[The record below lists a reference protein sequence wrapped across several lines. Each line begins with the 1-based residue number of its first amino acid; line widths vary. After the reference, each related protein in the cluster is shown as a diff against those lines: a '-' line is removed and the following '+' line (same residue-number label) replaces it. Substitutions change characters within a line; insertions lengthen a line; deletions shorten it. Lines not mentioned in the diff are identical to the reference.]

1 MRAQSS
7 APRAR
12 SLSGLPSVGA
22 MLQWAAS
29 HKVWLLFLAAGMA
42 PITSLS
48 AAFFGWAPLYVTFR
62 FLTLPATFAVIV
74 LGARIPNLGRRAL
87 IGIISGIIATL
98 IYDIARFGFIKTGLW
113 GDFIPVIGKLALDD
127 PQASPLW
134 GYAYR
139 YLYDGGFMGMTFAMV
154 FAMLPYKAT
163 PRLGIIFG
171 VAVCFCLFG
180 TLVFAPNAQKMAFA
194 LTPITGAGALIGHVI
209 YGTVL
214 GGLVGRYIT
223 PIRERRPALY
233 PVGSGRQAALAEE
246 A

>member
-7 APRAR
+7 APQARLRA
-12 SLSGLPSVGA
+12 GLPNVHALVQFA
-22 MLQWAAS
+22 MA
-29 HKVWLLFLAAGMA
+29 HKTWLLFLAAGMA

-87 IGIISGIIATL
+87 IGIISGMIATA
-98 IYDIARFGFIKTGLW
+98 IYDMARFGFIKAGLW

-127 PQASPLW
+127 PHASPLW
-134 GYAYR
+134 GYGYR
-139 YLYDGGFMGMTFAMV
+139 FLYDGGFMGMTFAMV

-180 TLVFAPNAQKMAFA
+180 TLVFAPNAQKIAFA
-194 LTPITGAGALIGHVI
+194 LTPITATGALVGHVI

-214 GGLVGRYIT
+214 GGLVGRWIT
-223 PIRERRPALY
+223 PINERRPALFA
-233 PVGSGRQAALAEE
+233 VGSGRQAALAEE